1 MNKKSKFTDN
11 QKKACRVF
19 EIEAEA
25 IRNLSNKLDDNFDRA
40 VDLIFEARRVVL
52 TGMGKAG
59 HIACKV
65 AATLASTGTPAF
77 FMHPAEALHG
87 DLGMIT
93 SDNVVIAFS
102 NTGNTEE
109 ILRIIPYL
117 KHFQIP
123 LVAITG
129 NPDSELARQA
139 DAVLNIAVKEEA
151 CPLGLAPTAST
162 TAMLAM
168 GDALSIVL
176 LEKRNFRQEDF
187 ALFHPGGTLGRR
199 LLITVRDLMHVG
211 DALPFIPS
219 NRTFREAIMEMLS
232 KNLGAVLIVDDRKK
246 LVGIFTDGDTKRA
259 LFPSPCD
266 YNTAIEKIMI
276 KNPKSVYP
284 DTLAIKALDLM
295 EQYNITVLPVV
306 DDEHTLVGLIHM
318 HDILKAGI
326 TTVKSKKQAGNTG
339 ESGILD

>member
-1 MNKKSKFTDN
+1 MNNKSKPTDN
-11 QKKACRVF
+11 QQKACRVF

-25 IRNLSNKLDDNFDRA
+25 IRRLCDQLDDNFDAA
-40 VDLIFEARRVVL
+40 VELIYQAKRVVL

-109 ILRIIPYL
+109 LLRIIPYF
-117 KHFQIP
+117 KHFKIP
-123 LVAITG
+123 LIVITG
-129 NPDSELARQA
+129 HPDSELARHA
-139 DAVLNIAVKEEA
+139 DAVLNISVKEEA

-168 GDALSIVL
+168 GDALAIVL
-176 LEKRNFRQEDF
+176 LDKRNFRKEDF

-199 LLITVRDLMHVG
+199 LLITVRDLMHIG
-211 DALPFIPS
+211 DTLPLIDQS
-219 NRTFREAIMEMLS
+219 KTFKEAVMEMLT
-232 KNLGAVLIVDDRKK
+232 KNLGAVLIVDDQKK

-259 LFPSPCD
+259 LFPVACD
-266 YNTAIEKIMI
+266 YNTSIEKLMT

-295 EQYNITVLPVV
+295 EQYNIMVLPVV
-306 DDEHTLVGLIHM
+306 DDEHTLLGLIHM
-318 HDILKAGI
+318 HDIIKAGI
-326 TTVKSKKQAGNTG
+326 TTVKTKKQAGDAG
-339 ESGILD
+339 EPDIQD